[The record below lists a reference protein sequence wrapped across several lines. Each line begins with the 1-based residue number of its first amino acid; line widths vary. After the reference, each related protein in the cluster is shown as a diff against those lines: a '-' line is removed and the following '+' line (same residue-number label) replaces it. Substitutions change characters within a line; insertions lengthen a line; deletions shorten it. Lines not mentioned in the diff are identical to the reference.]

1 MSLADQQGETPR
13 PAGEELFEA
22 VRVEIE
28 EMDMLLEG
36 VSEASVQLRELRQEL
51 DALDRARQV
60 AGNLLDCVLLQ
71 LKIESNGNRWM
82 DNGSKGWATAEDV
95 RTYLER
101 LGRNL
106 SIGVDQVEAEF
117 TQVRDATNRLR
128 LLPAATVFSSLERAV
143 RDAAQSLH
151 KEVMFESFGGANR
164 LDAHV
169 LAALR
174 DAVLHALGNPFATA
188 SAKPQE
194 RLAAKKP
201 AQGRVELRVEQRGT
215 RVAFLC
221 HDDGRGIDVEAV
233 RQVAIRRGLVAASD
247 VASLGLDEAVKI
259 IMKGGVNTNGA
270 AEEVSVP

>member
-36 VSEASVQLRELRQEL
+36 VSEASVQLRALRQEL
-51 DALDRARQV
+51 DTLDRARQL
-60 AGNLLDCVLLQ
+60 AGNLLDCVSLQ
-71 LKIESNGNRWM
+71 LKIETNGNRWM
-82 DNGSKGWATAEDV
+82 DNGSKVRTTAEDL

-174 DAVLHALGNPFATA
+174 DALLRSEEHTSELQSHLNLVCRLLLEKKKKELPILLQPSCRASSHTLATEHLSFNSSATSIESPRSNSRVGTTYQKTIARCA
-188 SAKPQE
+188 S
-194 RLAAKKP
+194 
-201 AQGRVELRVEQRGT
+201 
-215 RVAFLC
+215 C
-221 HDDGRGIDVEAV
+221 HV
-233 RQVAIRRGLVAASD
+233 
-247 VASLGLDEAVKI
+247 
-259 IMKGGVNTNGA
+259 T
-270 AEEVSVP
+270 